1 MQKALSLNSTS
12 KVSSLTSTAFPSA
25 SKIKRRRFN
34 FGKTSPYPSTRRF
47 TKGADT
53 TCTCRNPRMSLSNMV
68 TSRLKSTTNNRK
80 RKSGRENKRNKST
93 MSSRSMATTSIKAV
107 MGKET
112 RSIKDLMNLS
122 MKEKSQKGRRVSAGI

>member
-1 MQKALSLNSTS
+1 
-12 KVSSLTSTAFPSA
+12 
-25 SKIKRRRFN
+25 
-34 FGKTSPYPSTRRF
+34 
-47 TKGADT
+47 
-53 TCTCRNPRMSLSNMV
+53 
-68 TSRLKSTTNNRK
+68 
-80 RKSGRENKRNKST
+80 